1 MASEH
6 SGELASMES
15 SSRSARVGFCSDKY
29 SLLVVVGQ
37 PGPAG
42 FVDLLVSEIDRGIRS
57 WDIDLTA
64 CNIDQQ
70 LKLFISRHSASFSED
85 LKGQKTLQHSGD
97 VLETKVIVN
106 PSHDLVC
113 SEVRRLISDTSL
125 HKLLILAGRCVEDI
139 GDLVLQI
146 GSFSLNDFIH
156 IFTDEEIGDLL
167 TSADP
172 SQKASLTLICPESG
186 MWKCSQLEKHNLQD
200 YIEIKTNPPLVLPE
214 MEGLQEFTE
223 YLSESLEP
231 QLPFDLLEAPST
243 VGFLKLS
250 RPCCYVFPGG
260 RGGCAFFA
268 VNGFNVLVNG
278 GSDTRSC
285 FWKLVRHL
293 DRVDSV
299 LLTHVGVDN
308 LPGINSL
315 LHRKVAEQQEEES
328 AGSQS
333 NEDWQRNRISPEI
346 GVVFFNASQRLK
358 TLQSDSRV
366 LRNFDQGSLTLQHLE
381 SLSIFPKRLSR
392 SAGPAVEPV
401 TLFQKMGVGRLDL
414 YVLNPV
420 KGSKELE
427 AFLQTWPAGTQN
439 IKTSE
444 IPLECMVSICAL
456 LVWHPANPQEK
467 IIRVLFPGCTPES
480 KIFEGLGTL
489 KHLEFLKH
497 PVVSLKDLEASKL
510 DKQPKRAESKES
522 LKSISKESRSGS
534 ASLKDK
540 VSKVDLKRQDTK
552 TKIKPTN
559 DTVSKEGKEGEE
571 KAKPKDDG
579 KERTSKPEKQV
590 AKKEPAK
597 DEKKE
602 VRKKEERPPS
612 SIAKKDENVEKKKEP
627 LKKDL
632 GAKPKKDIK
641 PDLKKEIKKEVK
653 PEDKKTTKTLGK
665 DVKKA
670 TGNLP
675 GNVEARKTVG
685 KIGSL
690 KKDLMLPKKD
700 PLTKGKPKP
709 DKKEPDKPSSAVQSK
724 TSTSEDITAQ
734 LEKLGMENEHGPL
747 EDVEGNHVSSRT
759 QCTSE
764 NNDKQVNDSTTGT
777 DESPEKFRSMDEAPG
792 SNSGIGLPSP
802 LAKSLKSEKSVN
814 FDMTPTE
821 LDGCLK
827 DNVCTSSD
835 EKTLELFS
843 PTDSGKNSSGHYPQ
857 SPDNS
862 SRVSG
867 EDCKL
872 GLRSCKNS
880 MPICSRSNIENG
892 SISSQDRQ
900 SSFLSSISLK
910 DTPSIT
916 SFPAEVGSPHSTELD
931 DSLSVSFE
939 QVPACP
945 SQDVLGSLAYT
956 NGHLADR
963 DPKTDMS
970 LPLKT
975 SHNSHH
981 AYDESENH
989 LFGPQI
995 DILPHDV
1002 DLCLVSPCE
1011 FKHSKSPEDQQ
1022 GLSSEVAAPSPDHSP
1037 EPVRQPYQC
1046 SSSGH
1051 QSLEG
1056 QETTS
1061 SVSVS
1066 LISVSDSDVPPAT
1079 EECPSITED
1088 LDSDEDP
1095 SDIFPPHH
1103 PHDHPSSH
1111 SVHHNSQRVSEDPPP
1126 APMKDL
1132 PPLPPQPGACMADP
1146 EADGQ
1151 GSSSKNVISKTKKTA
1166 TVSTKTS
1173 SANIVTQGGK
1183 TKTGAQVSASGTI
1196 RPTSSLDTR
1205 PASRNAVSGSRLVP
1219 SKSSSSSVSANS
1231 SSVPIYLDL
1240 AYLPSGSA
1248 ASTVDVEFFRRLRSS
1263 CYIISGDE
1271 PHKETV
1277 MRSILNSLLEGK
1289 ASWPDVQVTLIPT
1302 FDSLT
1307 MHSWYQETHERQRDL
1322 AITVLGSN
1330 STVAMQDETFPA
1342 CKVEF

>member
-1 MASEH
+1 MAADH
-6 SGELASMES
+6 IGELASMENS
-15 SSRSARVGFCSDKY
+15 NRSARPGFCSEKY
-29 SLLVVVGQ
+29 SLLVIVGQ

-42 FVDLLVSEIDRGIRS
+42 FVDLLVSEIERGIRS
-57 WDIDLTA
+57 WNVNLTA
-64 CNIDQQ
+64 CNIDEQ
-70 LKLFISRHSASFSED
+70 LKLFISRHSAFFSED

-97 VLETKVIVN
+97 VLETQVIVN

-125 HKLLILAGRCVEDI
+125 HKLLILAGQCVEES

-146 GSFSLNDFIH
+146 GSFSLNDFIQ

-167 TSADP
+167 SSADP
-172 SQKASLTLICPESG
+172 TQKASLTLSCPESG
-186 MWKCSQLEKHNLQD
+186 MWKNSQLEKHNLQD

-231 QLPFDLLEAPST
+231 QSPFDLLQPPST

-260 RGGCAFFA
+260 RGDSAFFA

-278 GSDTRSC
+278 GSDSRSC

-315 LHRKVAEQQEEES
+315 LNRKAAEQEEEES

-333 NEDWQRNRISPEI
+333 NEDWQRNLISPEI
-346 GVVFFNASQRLK
+346 GVVFFNASERLK

-366 LRNFDQGSLTLQHLE
+366 LRSCDQGSLTLQHLE
-381 SLSIFPKRLSR
+381 RLSIFPEQLSR
-392 SAGPAVEPV
+392 SAGPVIEPV
-401 TLFQKMGVGRLDL
+401 ILFQKMGVGRLDL

-427 AFLQTWPAGTQN
+427 AFLQTWPGSTPNTKA
-439 IKTSE
+439 SE
-444 IPLECMVSICAL
+444 IPLECLVSICAL
-456 LVWHPANPQEK
+456 LVWHPANPREK
-467 IIRVLFPGCTPES
+467 IIRVLFPGSTPES
-480 KIFEGLGTL
+480 KIFEGLERL

-510 DKQPKRAESKES
+510 DKQPKRAGSKES
-522 LKSISKESRSGS
+522 LKSISKETRPGS
-534 ASLKDK
+534 ALLKDK
-540 VSKVDLKRQDTK
+540 VSKVDLKKLDTK
-552 TKIKPTN
+552 TKTKPTTE
-559 DTVSKEGKEGEE
+559 TVPKEGKEGEE
-571 KAKPKDDG
+571 KAKPKDDV
-579 KERTSKPEKQV
+579 KQRTSKPEKQV
-590 AKKEPAK
+590 PKKEPAK

-602 VRKKEERPPS
+602 VRKKEERPPT

-627 LKKDL
+627 VKKDL

-653 PEDKKTTKTLGK
+653 PEDKKTTKTVGK
-665 DVKKA
+665 DIKKA

-675 GNVEARKTVG
+675 GNVESRKPIG
-685 KIGSL
+685 KNSSL
-690 KKDLMLPKKD
+690 KKDFMVPKKD
-700 PLTKGKPKP
+700 SLAKGKPKL
-709 DKKEPDKPSSAVQSK
+709 DKKESDNLKPSNADQSK
-724 TSTSEDITAQ
+724 TPEDITAQ
-734 LEKLGMENEHGPL
+734 LEKLGIENKHEPL

-759 QCTSE
+759 DCNSE
-764 NNDKQVNDSTTGT
+764 NNDKQVNGSTAGT
-777 DESPEKFRSMDEAPG
+777 DESPEKFRSMDGAPG
-792 SNSGIGLPSP
+792 SNNDMGLPSP
-802 LAKSLKSEKSVN
+802 LAKSEKSVN
-814 FDMTPTE
+814 FDITPTE

-827 DNVCTSSD
+827 DCTSSD
-835 EKTLELFS
+835 EKTLELVS
-843 PTDSGKNSSGHYPQ
+843 PTDSGRNSSGHYPQ
-857 SPDNS
+857 SPDS
-862 SRVSG
+862 SSQVSG
-867 EDCKL
+867 EDCKV
-872 GLRSCKNS
+872 GLRNSQQVCKNS
-880 MPICSRSNIENG
+880 MAGCSRSNIENS

-900 SSFLSSISLK
+900 SSFLSSTSLK
-910 DTPSIT
+910 DTLPDASPSIT
-916 SFPAEVGSPHSTELD
+916 SLPAEVGSPHSTEVD
-931 DSLSVSFE
+931 YSLSVSFE
-939 QVPACP
+939 QVPVCH
-945 SQDVLGSLAYT
+945 SQEESLPYT
-956 NGHLADR
+956 NGHLVDR

-970 LPLKT
+970 LPLRS

-981 AYDESENH
+981 GYDDSENH

-1011 FKHSKSPEDQQ
+1011 FKHHKSPENQQ
-1022 GLSSEVAAPSPDHSP
+1022 GLSTEVAASSSDLSLDP
-1037 EPVRQPYQC
+1037 EC
-1046 SSSGH
+1046 SSNDH
-1051 QSLEG
+1051 QSMEG

-1061 SVSVS
+1061 SVTVS

-1103 PHDHPSSH
+1103 PHSHPSSH
-1111 SVHHNSQRVSEDPPP
+1111 SAHHNSQHVSEDPPP

-1151 GSSSKNVISKTKKTA
+1151 SKSSKNVTSKTKKTA
-1166 TVSTKTS
+1166 PVSTKTA
-1173 SANIVTQGGK
+1173 SANIVTQSGR
-1183 TKTGAQVSASGTI
+1183 TKTGTQVSASGTI
-1196 RPTSSLDTR
+1196 RLTSSLDTR
-1205 PASRNAVSGSRLVP
+1205 PASRNAVSGSRPVP
-1219 SKSSSSSVSANS
+1219 SKSSSSSVGANS
-1231 SSVPIYLDL
+1231 SSVPICLDL

-1271 PHKETV
+1271 PHKERV
-1277 MRSILNSLLEGK
+1277 MRSILDSLLEGK

>member
-1 MASEH
+1 MAADH
-6 SGELASMES
+6 IGELASMENS
-15 SSRSARVGFCSDKY
+15 NRSARPGFCSDKY
-29 SLLVVVGQ
+29 SLLVIVGQ
-37 PGPAG
+37 PGPLG
-42 FVDLLVSEIDRGIRS
+42 FVDLLVSEIERGIRS
-57 WDIDLTA
+57 WNVDLTA
-64 CNIDQQ
+64 CNIDEQ
-70 LKLFISRHSASFSED
+70 LKLFISRHSAFFSED

-97 VLETKVIVN
+97 VLETQVIVN

-125 HKLLILAGRCVEDI
+125 HKLLILAGQCVEET
-139 GDLVLQI
+139 GDLVFQK
-146 GSFSLNDFIH
+146 GSFSLNDFIQ

-167 TSADP
+167 SSADP
-172 SQKASLTLICPESG
+172 AQKASLTLSCPESG
-186 MWKCSQLEKHNLQD
+186 MWKNSQLEKHNLQD

-231 QLPFDLLEAPST
+231 QSSFDLLEPPST

-260 RGGCAFFA
+260 RGDSAFFA

-278 GSDTRSC
+278 GSDSRSC

-315 LHRKVAEQQEEES
+315 LNRKVAEQEEES

-333 NEDWQRNRISPEI
+333 SEDWQRNLISPEI
-346 GVVFFNASQRLK
+346 GVVFFNASERLK
-358 TLQSDSRV
+358 TIQSDSRV
-366 LRNFDQGSLTLQHLE
+366 LRIRDQGSLTLQHLE
-381 SLSIFPKRLSR
+381 RLSIFPEQLSR

-401 TLFQKMGVGRLDL
+401 ILFQKMGVGRLEL

-427 AFLQTWPAGTQN
+427 AFLQTWPGNTPN

-480 KIFEGLGTL
+480 KIFEGLERL

-510 DKQPKRAESKES
+510 YKQPKHAGSKES
-522 LKSISKESRSGS
+522 LKSISKESRPGS

-540 VSKVDLKRQDTK
+540 ARQVDLKKLDTK
-552 TKIKPTN
+552 TKTKPTIE
-559 DTVSKEGKEGEE
+559 TVPKEGKEVEE
-571 KAKPKDDG
+571 KAKPKDDV
-579 KERTSKPEKQV
+579 KQRTSKPEKPV
-590 AKKEPAK
+590 PKKEPAK

-602 VRKKEERPPS
+602 VRKKEERPPT

-653 PEDKKTTKTLGK
+653 PEDKKSTKTLGK

-675 GNVEARKTVG
+675 GNAESRKPIG
-685 KIGSL
+685 KNGTL
-690 KKDLMLPKKD
+690 KKDLMVPKKD
-700 PLTKGKPKP
+700 SLAKGKPKL
-709 DKKEPDKPSSAVQSK
+709 DKKVLDIMKPSSTDQSK
-724 TSTSEDITAQ
+724 TSTPEDITAP
-734 LEKLGMENEHGPL
+734 LEKLGMGNKHGPM
-747 EDVEGNHVSSRT
+747 EDVEGNYVNSRT
-759 QCTSE
+759 ECASE
-764 NNDKQVNDSTTGT
+764 NNDKQVNGSTTGT
-777 DESPEKFRSMDEAPG
+777 DESPEKFRSMDGAPG
-792 SNSGIGLPSP
+792 SNSAIGLPSP
-802 LAKSLKSEKSVN
+802 LARTPKSEKSVN

-827 DNVCTSSD
+827 DDVCTSSD
-835 EKTLELFS
+835 EKTLELVS
-843 PTDSGKNSSGHYPQ
+843 PTDSGKN
-857 SPDNS
+857 NS
-862 SRVSG
+862 SQVSG
-867 EDCKL
+867 EDCKE
-872 GLRSCKNS
+872 GLRNPDLGFEDSQQFCKNS
-880 MPICSRSNIENG
+880 MTGCSRSNIENS

-900 SSFLSSISLK
+900 SSFLSSTSLK
-910 DTPSIT
+910 DTLPDASPSIT
-916 SFPAEVGSPHSTELD
+916 SFPAEVGSPHSTEVD
-931 DSLSVSFE
+931 DSLSQE
-939 QVPACP
+939 E
-945 SQDVLGSLAYT
+945 SLSYT

-963 DPKTDMS
+963 DSKTDMS
-970 LPLKT
+970 LPLRT
-975 SHNSHH
+975 SHNSRH

-989 LFGPQI
+989 LFGPQN

-1011 FKHSKSPEDQQ
+1011 FKHHKSPENQQ
-1022 GLSSEVAAPSPDHSP
+1022 TLTSEVAAPSPDLSLHP
-1037 EPVRQPYQC
+1037 DRLPYQC
-1046 SSSGH
+1046 SSSNH
-1051 QSLEG
+1051 QSVEG

-1111 SVHHNSQRVSEDPPP
+1111 SVHHNSQHVSEDPPP

-1132 PPLPPQPGACMADP
+1132 PPLPSQPGACMADP
-1146 EADGQ
+1146 EAEGQ
-1151 GSSSKNVISKTKKTA
+1151 SRSSKNVTSKTKKTA
-1166 TVSTKTS
+1166 PVSTKTAT
-1173 SANIVTQGGK
+1173 ANIVTQSGK
-1183 TKTGAQVSASGTI
+1183 TKTGTQVSASGTI
-1196 RPTSSLDTR
+1196 RATSSLDTR

-1231 SSVPIYLDL
+1231 SSVPICLDL

-1277 MRSILNSLLEGK
+1277 MRSILDSLLEGK

>member
-1 MASEH
+1 MAAEH
-6 SGELASMES
+6 IGELASMES
-15 SSRSARVGFCSDKY
+15 SSQSARLGFCSDRY
-29 SLLVVVGQ
+29 SLLVIVGQ

-42 FVDLLVSEIDRGIRS
+42 FVDLLVSEIERGVRS
-57 WDIDLTA
+57 WDVDLSA
-64 CNIDQQ
+64 CNIDEQ
-70 LKLFISRHSASFSED
+70 LKLFISRHSAFVSED
-85 LKGQKTLQHSGD
+85 LKGQKTLQHNGD
-97 VLETKVIVN
+97 VLETQVIVN

-125 HKLLILAGRCVEDI
+125 HKLLILAGQCVEET
-139 GDLVLQI
+139 GDLVLQE
-146 GSFSLNDFIH
+146 GSFSLNDFIQ

-167 TSADP
+167 SSADP
-172 SQKASLTLICPESG
+172 AQKASLTLSCPESG
-186 MWKCSQLEKHNLQD
+186 MWKKSQLEKHNLQD
-200 YIEIKTNPPLVLPE
+200 YIEIKTNPPLLLPE

-231 QLPFDLLEAPST
+231 LSPFDLLEPPST

-260 RGGCAFFA
+260 RGDCAFFA

-278 GSDTRSC
+278 GSDSRSC

-299 LLTHVGVDN
+299 LLTHAGVDN

-315 LHRKVAEQQEEES
+315 FNRKAAEQEEES
-328 AGSQS
+328 TGSQS
-333 NEDWQRNRISPEI
+333 NEDWQRNLISPEI
-346 GVVFFNASQRLK
+346 GVVFFNASERLK

-366 LRNFDQGSLTLQHLE
+366 LRSCDQASLTLKHLE
-381 SLSIFPKRLSR
+381 RLSIFPEQISR
-392 SAGPAVEPV
+392 SAGPTVEPV
-401 TLFQKMGVGRLDL
+401 ILFQKMGVGRLDL

-427 AFLQTWPAGTQN
+427 AFLQTWPGSTPN

-456 LVWHPANPQEK
+456 LVWHPANPTEK

-480 KIFEGLGTL
+480 KIFEGLERL

-497 PVVSLKDLEASKL
+497 PVVSLKDLEAPKL

-534 ASLKDK
+534 ATLKDK
-540 VSKVDLKRQDTK
+540 LSKVDLKKLDTK
-552 TKIKPTN
+552 TKTKPTN
-559 DTVSKEGKEGEE
+559 DAVPKEGKESEE
-571 KAKPKDDG
+571 KAKPKDDV
-579 KERTSKPEKQV
+579 KPRTSKPEKQV
-590 AKKEPAK
+590 SKKEPVK

-602 VRKKEERPPS
+602 VRKKEERPLTS
-612 SIAKKDENVEKKKEP
+612 MTKKDENVEKKKEP

-641 PDLKKEIKKEVK
+641 PELKKEIKKDVK
-653 PEDKKTTKTLGK
+653 PEDKKMTKPLVK
-665 DVKKA
+665 DVKKVA
-670 TGNLP
+670 GNLP
-675 GNVEARKTVG
+675 GNAESRKPMG
-685 KIGSL
+685 KNGSL
-690 KKDLMLPKKD
+690 KKDFMIPKKD
-700 PLTKGKPKP
+700 SLTKGKPKP
-709 DKKEPDKPSSAVQSK
+709 DKKEPGNLKPSSAEQSK
-724 TSTSEDITAQ
+724 ISTSEDSTAQ

-747 EDVEGNHVSSRT
+747 HDVEGNPLISRT
-759 QCTSE
+759 ECASG
-764 NNDKQVNDSTTGT
+764 NNDNQVNGSTTGT
-777 DESPEKFRSMDEAPG
+777 DESPEKFRSMDGAPG
-792 SNSGIGLPSP
+792 PNSAIGLPSP
-802 LAKSLKSEKSVN
+802 LSKTPKSEKSVN
-814 FDMTPTE
+814 FDIKTTE

-827 DNVCTSSD
+827 DDGCTSSE
-835 EKTLELFS
+835 EKTLELVS
-843 PTDSGKNSSGHYPQ
+843 PTDSGKNGSGL
-857 SPDNS
+857 
-862 SRVSG
+862 
-867 EDCKL
+867 EDCKVD
-872 GLRSCKNS
+872 LRSSGIGFEDGQQVCKNS
-880 MPICSRSNIENG
+880 MAGCSRGNIENS

-900 SSFLSSISLK
+900 SSFLSSTSLK
-910 DTPSIT
+910 DTLPDGSPSIT
-916 SFPAEVGSPHSTELD
+916 SFPAEVGSPHSTEVD

-939 QVPACP
+939 QVPVCH
-945 SQDVLGSLAYT
+945 SQEEMISLAYT

-981 AYDESENH
+981 TYDESENH
-989 LFGPQI
+989 LIGPQI

-1011 FKHSKSPEDQQ
+1011 FKHHKSPENQQ
-1022 GLSSEVAAPSPDHSP
+1022 GLSSEVAAPSPDHSL
-1037 EPVRQPYQC
+1037 EPVRQC
-1046 SSSGH
+1046 SSSDH
-1051 QSLEG
+1051 LES

-1061 SVSVS
+1061 SVNVS

-1088 LDSDEDP
+1088 LDSDEEP
-1095 SDIFPPHH
+1095 SDFPPNH

-1111 SVHHNSQRVSEDPPP
+1111 SVHHNSQHVTEDPPP

-1132 PPLPPQPGACMADP
+1132 PPLPSQPGACMADP
-1146 EADGQ
+1146 EADGL
-1151 GSSSKNVISKTKKTA
+1151 GKSSKNVTSKTKKTA
-1166 TVSTKTS
+1166 PVSTKTA
-1173 SANIVTQGGK
+1173 SASIITQSGK
-1183 TKTGAQVSASGTI
+1183 TKTGAPVSATGTI

-1205 PASRNAVSGSRLVP
+1205 PASRNAVSGSRPML
-1219 SKSSSSSVSANS
+1219 SKSSSGSVTAHS
-1231 SSVPIYLDL
+1231 SSVPICLDL

-1277 MRSILNSLLEGK
+1277 MRSILDSLLEGK